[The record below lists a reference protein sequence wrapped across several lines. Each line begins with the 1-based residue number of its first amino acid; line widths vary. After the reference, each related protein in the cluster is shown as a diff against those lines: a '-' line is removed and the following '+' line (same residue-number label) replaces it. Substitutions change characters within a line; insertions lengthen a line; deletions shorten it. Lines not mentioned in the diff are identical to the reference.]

1 LTRLKKARFEKKHFA
16 GFISRIMIK
25 KVKIKKNRCGEDFSI
40 FPGVRFAGRTKKYRK
55 IFHTWEIDQ
64 FGSSYSVLLL
74 ASIEDGLGG
83 IKFGKCLR
91 ELLENVFYIIS
102 FNFNLGRGFRELLEM
117 ILANFILPK
126 KQRTQTQNHET

>member
-1 LTRLKKARFEKKHFA
+1 MWRGLQY
-16 GFISRIMIK
+16 
-25 KVKIKKNRCGEDFSI
+25 

-64 FGSSYSVLLL
+64 FGSLYSVLLL